1 MRSIY
6 LHAVVPTDDA
16 DLVFKQ
22 ITDFARYPSVSS
34 DVRYVETHHTAAVGQ
49 AQQTDWEV
57 NFRRG
62 IMRWTEREYLDR
74 ERLHVRFCQVSGD
87 FDDFHGSWQLTRVGS
102 SCDVQFRVTYDFG
115 IESLAGIMDP
125 LAERVIKRAIC
136 TVLADIVGEVTVLEG
151 GAALTDL
158 GELPAIAGIRV
169 MTGTQ

>member
-6 LHAVVPTDDA
+6 LHAEVPTDDA

-22 ITDFARYPSVSS
+22 ITDFARYPSVSP
-34 DVRYVETHHTAAVGQ
+34 DVRSVETHPDAAEDHSQ
-49 AQQTDWEV
+49 HTDWEV

-62 IMRWTEREYLDR
+62 IMRWTERENIDH
-74 ERLHVRFCQVSGD
+74 ERLTVEFSQLDGD
-87 FDDFHGSWQLTRVGS
+87 FDDFHGSWQLTPIASGCGVE
-102 SCDVQFRVTYDFG
+102 FRVTYDFG

-136 TVLADIVGEVTVLEG
+136 AVLADIVGEVAVLEG

-158 GELPAIAGIRV
+158 GELPDSSGIRI
-169 MTGTQ
+169 MAGGH

>member
-22 ITDFARYPSVSS
+22 ITDFARYPSVSP
-34 DVRYVETHHTAAVGQ
+34 DVRYVETHPATAAGHPQ
-49 AQQTDWEV
+49 HTDWEV

-62 IMRWTEREYLDR
+62 IMRWTEREDIDN
-74 ERLHVRFCQVSGD
+74 ERLHVEFSQIDGD
-87 FDDFHGSWQLTRVGS
+87 FDDFHGSWQLTPAASGCGVEL
-102 SCDVQFRVTYDFG
+102 RVTYDFG

-136 TVLADIVGEVTVLEG
+136 AVLADIVGEVTVLEG

-158 GELPAIAGIRV
+158 GELPDDSGIRI
-169 MTGTQ
+169 MAGGQ